1 MSFNKEELIQKV
13 NEAITELRP
22 FLEADGGDM
31 EFVELTDEGVVKVR
45 LLGACSDCSMSLM
58 TLKAGL
64 EEAVKKIA
72 PEINLDYEEMENFE
86 QSPFAIFYKCNNFR
100 STGGRHSVKE
110 LLRVG
115 WLLCQHI
122 SQEE

>member
-72 PEINLDYEEMENFE
+72 PEIKSVEAVNLTTL
-86 QSPFAIFYKCNNFR
+86 A
-100 STGGRHSVKE
+100 
-110 LLRVG
+110 
-115 WLLCQHI
+115 
-122 SQEE
+122 